1 MQRTKQIVRIFKRLN
16 RFLESSIN
24 MSLEIKKF
32 SLYLNFGPPYKHKKK
47 LNYFGFKN
55 DKIGVTQSL
64 THVLLTNPITYT
76 IFDRFKN
83 SSCID
88 HALGFFVSYR
98 RSNKIKH
105 SDFAKVSSQ
114 LYKVQNLD
122 ELEIQLDLLG
132 V

>member
-1 MQRTKQIVRIFKRLN
+1 MHRTKQIIRIFKRLN
-16 RFLESSIN
+16 CFLESSIN

-47 LNYFGFKN
+47 LNYFGFKS

-64 THVLLTNPITYT
+64 TDVLLANPMTYT

-83 SSCID
+83 PAFID
-88 HALGFFVSYR
+88 YTLGCFASNR
-98 RSNKIKH
+98 RLNKIKR

>member
-1 MQRTKQIVRIFKRLN
+1 MPRTKQIVRIFKRLN

-32 SLYLNFGPPYKHKKK
+32 SLYLNFGHPYKHKKK
-47 LNYFGFKN
+47 LNYFGFKS

-64 THVLLTNPITYT
+64 MHVLLANPETYT

-83 SSCID
+83 PSVIN
-88 HALGFFVSYR
+88 HTLGFFVSGR
-98 RSNKIKH
+98 RLNKIKR

-114 LYKVQNLD
+114 LYKVQNLS

>member
-1 MQRTKQIVRIFKRLN
+1 
-16 RFLESSIN
+16 

-32 SLYLNFGPPYKHKKK
+32 SLYLNFGHPYKRKKK
-47 LNYFGFKN
+47 LNYFGFKS

-64 THVLLTNPITYT
+64 TNVLLANSMTYT
-76 IFDRFKN
+76 IFDQFKN
-83 SSCID
+83 PAFIYYTAGC
-88 HALGFFVSYR
+88 FVSR
-98 RSNKIKH
+98 GRLNKIKQ
-105 SDFAKVSSQ
+105 SKFAKVSSQ